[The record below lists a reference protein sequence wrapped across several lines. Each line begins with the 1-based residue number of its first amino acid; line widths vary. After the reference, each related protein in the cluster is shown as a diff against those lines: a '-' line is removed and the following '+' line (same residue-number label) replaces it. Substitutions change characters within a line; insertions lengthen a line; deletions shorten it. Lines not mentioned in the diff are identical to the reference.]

1 VKLGLAP
8 FIARFRRFVRQ
19 WLLLLETIVIPCRF
33 CAPETDPHELTTA
46 LGSSMNKVELPEGF
60 APSSPDYEAGPSL
73 SMGRKRVKQSRRQ
86 EAGLDA

>member
-1 VKLGLAP
+1 
-8 FIARFRRFVRQ
+8 
-19 WLLLLETIVIPCRF
+19 
-33 CAPETDPHELTTA
+33 
-46 LGSSMNKVELPEGF
+46 MNKVELPEGF